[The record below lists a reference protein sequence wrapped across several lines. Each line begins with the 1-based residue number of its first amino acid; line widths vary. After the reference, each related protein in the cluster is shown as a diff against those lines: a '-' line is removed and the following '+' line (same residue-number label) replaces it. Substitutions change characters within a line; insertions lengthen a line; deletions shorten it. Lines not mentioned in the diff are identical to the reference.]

1 MPNMINIGDLVKV
14 KTTNIYGIVVGS
26 ADLFDVCQETENML
40 VVSINNSEE
49 TKMFKQDSIEKVDKV
64 LH

>member
-1 MPNMINIGDLVKV
+1 MINIGDLVKV